1 MRLKDKVAIIT
12 GAAGNIGLATAK
24 LFAREGARL
33 VLVDAQRAALDAAC
47 RGFDPAATLPIA
59 ADVTSAEDTIRI
71 ADATIGRFGG
81 IDILYANAG
90 IEGLVQPTSDYPDE
104 VYDKV
109 MEVNVKGVFLGVK
122 HIASRMREGGSL
134 VITSSIMGLMGAP
147 RNIAYTA
154 SKHAVVGLMRSAAA
168 DLAARRI
175 RVNTVHPGMVDS
187 EMLRRL
193 IERHPDPK
201 QRHADLIARIK
212 LGRFVT
218 PEEIAQTVL
227 FLASDESRMTTGQT
241 FLVDGG
247 YLE

>member
-12 GAAGNIGLATAK
+12 GAAGNIGLATAR

-33 VLVDAQRAALDAAC
+33 VLIDAQRAALDAAC
-47 RGFDPAATLPIA
+47 KEFDSVTMLPIT
-59 ADVTSAEDTIRI
+59 ADVTSAEDTIRV
-71 ADATIGRFGG
+71 ADATIARFGG
-81 IDILYANAG
+81 IDILFANAG
-90 IEGLVQPTSDYPDE
+90 IEGLVQPTGDYPEE

-109 MEVNVKGVFLGVK
+109 MDVNVKGVFLGVK
-122 HIASRMREGGSL
+122 HIAPRMREGGSL
-134 VITSSIMGLMGAP
+134 VMTSSIMGLMGAP

-175 RVNTVHPGMVDS
+175 RVNTVHPGMVESD
-187 EMLRRL
+187 MLRRL

-212 LGRFVT
+212 LGRFVA
-218 PEEIAQTVL
+218 PEEIAHTVL
-227 FLASDESRMTTGQT
+227 FLSSDESCMTTGQT

>member
-12 GAAGNIGLATAK
+12 GAAGNIGVATAR
-24 LFAREGARL
+24 LFAQQGARL
-33 VLVDAQRAALDAAC
+33 VLVDAKRETLESAC
-47 RGFDPAATLPIA
+47 TEFDPATTLLVA
-59 ADVTSAEDTIRI
+59 ADVTCPEDTERTVYDAI
-71 ADATIGRFGG
+71 ARFGG
-81 IDILYANAG
+81 VDIFFANAG
-90 IEGLVQPTSDYPDE
+90 VEGVVQPTNEYPED

-109 MEVNVKGVFLGVK
+109 MDVNVRGVFLGIK
-122 HIASRMREGGSL
+122 FIAPHLRDGGS
-134 VITSSIMGLMGAP
+134 VIITSSIMGLAGAP

-154 SKHAVVGLMRSAAA
+154 SKHAVVGLMRSAAG

-187 EMLRRL
+187 DMLRRL
-193 IERHPDPK
+193 IDRHPDPE

-218 PEEIAQTVL
+218 PTEIGQTVL
-227 FLASDESRMTTGQT
+227 FLASDESCMTTGQT
-241 FLVDGG
+241 FLIDGG